1 MKRIIDSLL
10 LTGSW
15 RQQAGEGYRSGAW
28 CRVPELPIG
37 FVRRT
42 DPNFFFLA
50 RKF

>member
-1 MKRIIDSLL
+1 MRRLL
-10 LTGSW
+10 ETILTRPVRRSI
-15 RQQAGEGYRSGAW
+15 YRPKVV

-37 FVRRT
+37 FVPRT